1 MNNLSPHKDSQVA
14 YYGAPLAEAKAAV
27 VLIHGRG
34 ATAESILELGNYW
47 NVDGVAYLAPQATG
61 NTWYPQAFI
70 APVEANEPY
79 LSSALEK
86 VGSVIEYINNAGIPH
101 ENIMI
106 GGFSQGACLAS
117 EYVARNPRR
126 YGGLAV
132 LSGGLIGEM
141 GMPLEYDYDDDNNL
155 KNTPIFMGCSDIDAH
170 IPLARFEES
179 AEILASMG
187 GLVSK
192 QVYPRMGHTINE
204 HELDRVRTMLLSI
217 LRD

>member
-1 MNNLSPHKDSQVA
+1 MNSLSPHKESQVHS
-14 YYGAPLAEAKAAV
+14 YGTPLHEAKAAV

-34 ATAESILELGNYW
+34 ATAESILELGKYW
-47 NVDGVAYLAPQATG
+47 NVDGVAYLAPQAAG

-70 APVEANEPY
+70 APTEANEPY

-86 VGSVIEYINNAGIPH
+86 VGSVIDYINAADIPH
-101 ENIMI
+101 EHIMI

-155 KNTPIFMGCSDIDAH
+155 KNTPIFMGCSDIDSH
-170 IPLARFEES
+170 IPLSRFEETAEVLS
-179 AEILASMG
+179 AMG
-187 GLVSK
+187 GFVSK
-192 QVYPRMGHTINE
+192 QIYPRMGHTINE
-204 HELDRVRTMLLSI
+204 HELDQVRKMLLSI
-217 LRD
+217 LR